1 MGGQFLANVL
11 AFEHLDGRIEN
22 LFQIIWRCFHGCVKP
37 ERKADVVFGQACFF
51 HAHDVGNRIRAL
63 LGRNG
68 QGAYPT
74 AAHLRQNHGRGSKN
88 HLCVTRNQRLHR
100 RRATFEWNV
109 QHVCSGQAVEQDARQ
124 VRRRA
129 IAARAKVEFVRV
141 LFGVGDQLFDVVNRQ
156 AAVDGDHHRPVAQQ
170 SDGLEIF
177 FNVVVQF
184 FVQRLVDVRV
194 AGNQQ
199 GIAIGW

>member
-1 MGGQFLANVL
+1 M
-11 AFEHLDGRIEN
+11 
-22 LFQIIWRCFHGCVKP
+22 
-37 ERKADVVFGQACFF
+37 
-51 HAHDVGNRIRAL
+51 
-63 LGRNG
+63 
-68 QGAYPT
+68 
-74 AAHLRQNHGRGSKN
+74 
-88 HLCVTRNQRLHR
+88 
-100 RRATFEWNV
+100 
-109 QHVCSGQAVEQDARQ
+109 QHVCSGQTVEQDARQ

-141 LFGVGDQLFDVVNRQ
+141 LFGVGDQLFDVVHGQ
-156 AAVDGDHHRPVAQQ
+156 AAVDGDHHGSVAQQ

-199 GIAIGW
+199 GIAICW